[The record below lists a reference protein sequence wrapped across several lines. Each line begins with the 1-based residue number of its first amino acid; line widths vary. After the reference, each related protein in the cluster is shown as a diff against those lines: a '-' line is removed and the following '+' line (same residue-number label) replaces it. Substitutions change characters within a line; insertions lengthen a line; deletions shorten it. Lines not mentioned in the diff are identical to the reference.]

1 MPVDYTGDGNLPPR
15 VLDMSAI
22 PAAAPGAG
30 GMPGGMMAMP
40 GMPPSGA
47 GTPATADQEVGDQ
60 IKSEITVG
68 GKKNKTHYGK
78 KFGKKHKS
86 AMLDFTKSLWMQ
98 DAAASLKNVLK
109 SEVCSLFRS
118 YARRLISHS
127 LCHEQSLWNTD
138 KTSWTLYSSCASTQR
153 SMRCT
158 CAGCPIATVKMTLAL
173 RNTAAKPH

>member
-1 MPVDYTGDGNLPPR
+1 MQRVVPVDYTGDGNLPPR

-22 PAAAPGAG
+22 PAAAPAG
-30 GMPGGMMAMP
+30 GMMGMPP
-40 GMPPSGA
+40 GMPTGGA
-47 GTPATADQEVGDQ
+47 VDQDVGDQ

-109 SEVCSLFRS
+109 SEVGPLE
-118 YARRLISHS
+118 Y
-127 LCHEQSLWNTD
+127 
-138 KTSWTLYSSCASTQR
+138 CAFL
-153 SMRCT
+153 
-158 CAGCPIATVKMTLAL
+158 ATVL
-173 RNTAAKPH
+173 